1 MERLKLRARIVEKY
15 GTIGAF
21 CDKLGIAKST
31 ATRVLSG
38 KTAPTSK
45 GITKWCAALEISTEE
60 SGKFFYPET
69 LEIQS

>member
-21 CDKLGIAKST
+21 CNTLGIATST

-45 GITKWCAALEISTEE
+45 KILKWCAALEIAPEDM
-60 SGKFFYPET
+60 GRFFYPET
-69 LEIQS
+69 LENQR